1 MGKIVEERTRLND
14 SSEPSNLRLERRQVW
29 TDLKTGMTY
38 MPFYVLKIVFNFNE
52 RGRNQSRRGRSQRIF
67 YDKPCDI

>member
-38 MPFYVLKIVFNFNE
+38 MPFCVLKIVFNFDEKEGINPGE
-52 RGRNQSRRGRSQRIF
+52 EGSENI
-67 YDKPCDI
+67 I